1 MARTY
6 NTTHLAYN
14 PNTSNAAH
22 RPLFALAY
30 VRFLLED
37 KPDAASN
44 YPSQSLQD
52 EEINVFLEGTRVQD
66 KASEGGDDTYYY
78 FPHRAAARIIR
89 SRPSYADSYGF
100 SGYRQTNRNAS
111 EIANAIISANRWSDE
126 KIRSTTNDRVG
137 SLSVEVVL

>member
-6 NTTHLAYN
+6 NTAHLAYN
-14 PNTSNAAH
+14 PNTSNASN
-22 RPLFALAY
+22 RPLWALAY
-30 VRFLLED
+30 ARFLLED

-44 YPSQSLQD
+44 YPAGSLQD

-66 KASEGGDDTYYY
+66 KTSGGGDDTYFY

-89 SRPSYADSYGF
+89 SRPSYADTYSF
-100 SGYRQTNRNAS
+100 SGYRQSNRDAS
-111 EIANAIISANRWSDE
+111 TIANAIISANRWIDE
-126 KIRSTTNDRVG
+126 KIRSTTNDRIG